1 MDCSPG
7 ELVGKRVRV
16 LEHLYVSTDRSLA
29 INPHSHLWEQH
40 EGVVLQHIKLHA
52 DRHWM
57 EIAHCPGRISTF
69 FIHPMDIEVLD
80 DTQIPIPRL

>member
-1 MDCSPG
+1 MDCNPE
-7 ELVGKRVRV
+7 ELMGKRVRV
-16 LEHLYVSTDRSLA
+16 VEYLGPIIA
-29 INPHSHLWEQH
+29 IPPAENTSLWEQH